1 MKKTEKQKL
10 RVCSISPGDLYW
22 FTANTIDDSFIE
34 LVNNGKIKM
43 LRTETVEVENRKF
56 FFFKEKKKYR
66 MILVQIITPW
76 VKEDT
81 DEQDI

>member
-1 MKKTEKQKL
+1 MRKQDV
-10 RVCSISPGDLYW
+10 RVCSINPGDLYW

-34 LVNNGKIKM
+34 LVNNGKLKM
-43 LRTETVEVENRKF
+43 LRTETAEVEERKF

-66 MILVQIITPW
+66 MILVQVITPW

-81 DEQDI
+81 DERDV